1 MSVFDGLA
9 SGYDLGM
16 LPLELLALRALRAE
30 AFGAVSGNVLEV
42 GVGTGV
48 NLPLY
53 AADAR
58 VVGVDASGPM
68 VEVAAARRAGAKTRA
83 VQADVQ
89 HLPFADGTFD
99 TVTGSLLFC
108 SVADPAQGLGE
119 LKRVLTGGG
128 ALRLVE
134 HTRGVGLGAWLTDLF
149 HPLWFAF
156 NGVCHLNRETVETVR
171 RAGFRLTRLENR
183 LLGIFRLIEAE
194 KEP

>member
-30 AFGAVSGNVLEV
+30 AFGAVSGNVLEA

-58 VVGVDASGPM
+58 VVGVDASRPM
-68 VEVAAARRAGAKTRA
+68 VEVAAGRPTGATTLP
-83 VQADVQ
+83 VEADVQ
-89 HLPFADGTFD
+89 HLPFADGSFD

-108 SVADPAQGLGE
+108 SVADPARGLAE
-119 LKRVLTGGG
+119 LRRVLAEGGQ
-128 ALRLVE
+128 LRLVE
-134 HTRGVGLGAWLTDLF
+134 HTRGDGLGAWLTDLF

-156 NGVCHLNRETVETVR
+156 NGVCHLNRETVETVDQ
-171 RAGFRLTRLENR
+171 AGFRLTRLESR
-183 LLGIFRLIEAE
+183 VLGIFRLIEAV
-194 KEP
+194 KDP

>member
-30 AFGAVSGNVLEV
+30 AFGSVSGNVLEV

-53 AADAR
+53 AGDAQ
-58 VVGVDASGPM
+58 VVAVDASRPM
-68 VEVAAARRAGAKTRA
+68 VEVAAGRRTGATTRA
-83 VQADVQ
+83 VEADVQ
-89 HLPFADGTFD
+89 HLPFADGAFD

-108 SVADPAQGLGE
+108 SVADPERGLRE
-119 LKRVLTGGG
+119 LERVLVRGGQ
-128 ALRLVE
+128 LRLVE
-134 HTRGVGLGAWLTDLF
+134 HTRGDGLGAWLTDLF

-156 NGVCHLNRETVETVR
+156 NGVCHLNRETVETVA
-171 RAGFRLTRLENR
+171 RAGFRLTRLKSR
-183 LLGIFRLIEAE
+183 VLGIFRLIEAV

>member
-53 AADAR
+53 AADAQ
-58 VVGVDASGPM
+58 VVAVDASRPM
-68 VEVAAARRAGAKTRA
+68 VEVAAGRRTGATMWA
-83 VQADVQ
+83 VEADVQ

-99 TVTGSLLFC
+99 MVTGSLLFC
-108 SVADPAQGLGE
+108 SVADPERGLGE
-119 LKRVLTGGG
+119 LRRVLVTGGQ
-128 ALRLVE
+128 LRLVE
-134 HTRGVGLGAWLTDLF
+134 HTRGDGLGAWLTDLF

-156 NGVCHLNRETVETVR
+156 NGVCHLNRETVETVIQ
-171 RAGFRLTRLENR
+171 AGFRLIHLESR
-183 LLGIFRLIEAE
+183 VLGIFRLIEAV